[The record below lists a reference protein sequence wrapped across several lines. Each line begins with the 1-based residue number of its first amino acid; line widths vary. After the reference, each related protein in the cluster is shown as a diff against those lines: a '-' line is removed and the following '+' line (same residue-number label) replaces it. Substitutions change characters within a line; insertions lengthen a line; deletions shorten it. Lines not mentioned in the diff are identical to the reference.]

1 MITEKTNQDI
11 AIELCDGT
19 RGGFM
24 AALGTAYC
32 RADSHNR
39 AILEEAFEHVFDAA
53 PNEPTC
59 IERKVLEA
67 YAKAKGKDW
76 KAELA
81 ADWLTGRDAS
91 YHKGHYL
98 RRLRN
103 RLGPEWLARV
113 TL

>member
-1 MITEKTNQDI
+1 MSDKTNHDI
-11 AIELCDGT
+11 AIEMTSGQ

-24 AALGTAYC
+24 AALGEAYC
-32 RADSHNR
+32 LADSNNR

-59 IERKVLEA
+59 AEWKVLEA
-67 YAKAKGKDW
+67 YAKSKGKDW

-81 ADWLTGRDAS
+81 ADWLSGRDAN

-103 RLGPEWLARV
+103 RLGPQWLARV